1 MHFTYEASSGPID
14 SDGYNTPH
22 SSVRVATKESQAAYF
37 KVRSHEIQLLGYGSG
52 NKIYFNPFVDVL
64 HFDDFSSVF
73 SHQLRQ
79 RLRRPLPFVT
89 GLHHA
94 TKIAFDPVPNDERI
108 GDLAAEVLD
117 DYEIAIKNIQ
127 QFWRDK
133 GQDWKI
139 DMGWKRAVLEEETKL
154 LREMKAP
161 SIRRA
166 LGRVNGGTIN
176 GNAKIFHLP
185 LTAEDL
191 A

>member
-22 SSVRVATKESQAAYF
+22 SSVRVATKESRAAYF

-52 NKIYFNPFVDVL
+52 
-64 HFDDFSSVF
+64 
-73 SHQLRQ
+73 RQ

-89 GLHHA
+89 GLHRA